1 MRSVGVCVFVV
12 YREILKQRLTWAC
25 PVLGLPINEDTFI
38 LCSFKPSK
46 PCQFGLKATY
56 AKTVQ
61 ELNKIMSAVNWI
73 VQNHVC
79 RLMDRQQFL
88 YIPYKLCLPGVYINT
103 LYWNKVLPL
112 EIKSQY
118 QLQYV
123 QL

>member
-61 ELNKIMSAVNWI
+61 ELTKSCLLWTELYKIMSA
-73 VQNHVC
+73 
-79 RLMDRQQFL
+79 D
-88 YIPYKLCLPGVYINT
+88 
-103 LYWNKVLPL
+103 
-112 EIKSQY
+112 
-118 QLQYV
+118 
-123 QL
+123 